1 LKYKE
6 SARYLGEVFDASR
19 LMSQSERGK
28 EIESSECIQKVS
40 KTRGAWSWRHGSMLL
55 EEIHSM
61 KQINR
66 CLKNSICVLSKR
78 EGAQTRL
85 NERHFFDKAAT
96 IFPSLHATSLKPQS
110 KGISIK
116 IRFAPV
122 APAVNTQSRSFC

>member
-1 LKYKE
+1 
-6 SARYLGEVFDASR
+6 
-19 LMSQSERGK
+19 
-28 EIESSECIQKVS
+28 
-40 KTRGAWSWRHGSMLL
+40 MLL
-55 EEIHSM
+55 EGIHSM

-66 CLKNSICVLSKR
+66 SLKNSICVVSKR

-116 IRFAPV
+116 IHFAPV
-122 APAVNTQSRSFC
+122 APDVNTNLDPFASLCDPEIQIPNSLIIHIPS